1 MQKQLEEA
9 NQKKVVYSHNLCC
22 MIFEVICQLPCLKF
36 PALILSTTLLAQIY
50 ILGFPGGSG
59 GKEFAC
65 NLGDPGLIPGLGRYH
80 AEGHGDPL
88 QHSRLENFMDKGAW
102 WAIVHGVTKS
112 RTQLSDQHNRRHSHA
127 SPPFPFGCPSSSLP

>member
-36 PALILSTTLLAQIY
+36 PALILSTTLLPQIY

-112 RTQLSDQHNRRHSHA
+112 RTQLSNFTSLHSILRKDMGKKA
-127 SPPFPFGCPSSSLP
+127 VMLLVDM